1 MLVIAGSNV
10 QRVDVRGYTAA
21 HLAASQGHVE
31 VLDKLLMAG
40 DFRRSRRNVQG
51 VSSPARPNVWRH
63 WLPICK
69 TCAVLKQVSASSCHL
84 PVASFDWRA
93 QMEWTPQGHGHLAVQ
108 S

>member
-40 DFRRSRRNVQG
+40 DSRRSMSIIQG
-51 VSSPARPNVWRH
+51 DSSPARP
-63 WLPICK
+63 
-69 TCAVLKQVSASSCHL
+69 TCGIAGCQSVDSVLS
-84 PVASFDWRA
+84 
-93 QMEWTPQGHGHLAVQ
+93 
-108 S
+108 